1 MARLKKYASVKPEDG
16 SSRLNANEEKKVAW
30 MPFQGQ
36 KKEKKKENKG
46 EAGSVG
52 LYMLKRKYT
61 NYRVGGG
68 DKSFEEWRK
77 GK

>member
-1 MARLKKYASVKPEDG
+1 MVAGINNASNSPKNKKKTT
-16 SSRLNANEEKKVAW
+16 NVAW
-30 MPFQGQ
+30 SPAPPKQN
-36 KKEKKKENKG
+36 KKDTPG
-46 EAGSVG
+46 VG
-52 LYMLKRKYT
+52 LYILKRKYT

>member
-1 MARLKKYASVKPEDG
+1 MVAGINNASNSKQNKKKTTD
-16 SSRLNANEEKKVAW
+16 VAW
-30 MPFQGQ
+30 SPAPP
-36 KKEKKKENKG
+36 KVNKG
-46 EAGSVG
+46 EGGSVG
-52 LYMLKRKYT
+52 LYMLKKKYT